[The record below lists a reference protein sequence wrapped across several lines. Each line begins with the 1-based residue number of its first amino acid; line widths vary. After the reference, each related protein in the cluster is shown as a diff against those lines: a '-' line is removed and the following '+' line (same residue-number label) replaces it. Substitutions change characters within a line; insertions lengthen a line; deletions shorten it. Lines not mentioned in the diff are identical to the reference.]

1 MAGSTHASLR
11 TMSPPITSMRSAS
24 TAVQTSSPSA
34 RVSFRGGRI
43 RPADRKLDPETRPTE
58 AACAILK
65 DRMKIAV
72 AADHAGF
79 PLKDRV
85 IEEVRKLGHEVFD
98 LGTHSTDPVDYP
110 DYALAVAE
118 ALRNGAADRAIL
130 ICGSGAGACVAANK
144 FRGIR
149 AATCHD
155 TFSAHQ
161 GVEDDG
167 VNVLCLGA
175 RVVGQELAGE
185 LVRTYLNAQFSD
197 VERHRRRVAKV
208 EQFEEEFNLE
218 LRSTIARKPR

>member
-1 MAGSTHASLR
+1 
-11 TMSPPITSMRSAS
+11 MR
-24 TAVQTSSPSA
+24 
-34 RVSFRGGRI
+34 
-43 RPADRKLDPETRPTE
+43 
-58 AACAILK
+58 
-65 DRMKIAV
+65 IAV

-79 PLKDRV
+79 PLKERV
-85 IEEVRKLGHEVFD
+85 INEVRKLGHEPLD
-98 LGTHSTDPVDYP
+98 LGTHSTDAVDYP
-110 DYALAVAE
+110 DFARSVAE
-118 ALRNGAADRAIL
+118 ALRDGHAQRAVL

-175 RVVGQELAGE
+175 RVVGQELAAE

-218 LRSTIARKPR
+218 LRATVTRKTR

>member
-1 MAGSTHASLR
+1 M
-11 TMSPPITSMRSAS
+11 
-24 TAVQTSSPSA
+24 
-34 RVSFRGGRI
+34 
-43 RPADRKLDPETRPTE
+43 
-58 AACAILK
+58 CAIIRH
-65 DRMKIAV
+65 RMRIAV

-85 IEEVRKLGHEVFD
+85 IDEVRKLGHEALD
-98 LGTHSTDPVDYP
+98 LGTHSPDAVDYP
-110 DYALAVAE
+110 DFARAVAE
-118 ALRNGAADRAIL
+118 ALRDGRAERAVL

-185 LVRTYLNAQFSD
+185 LVRTYIGAQFSD
-197 VERHRRRVAKV
+197 VERHRRRVAKI

-218 LRSTIARKPR
+218 VRAATGRIRR